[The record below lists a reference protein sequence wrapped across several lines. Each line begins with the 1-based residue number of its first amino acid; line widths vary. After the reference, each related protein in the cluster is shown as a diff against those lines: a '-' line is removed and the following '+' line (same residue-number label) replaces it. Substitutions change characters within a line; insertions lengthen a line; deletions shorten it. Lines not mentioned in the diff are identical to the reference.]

1 VPRPTGWFDGRVT
14 ALARPDVRLH
24 ETWAAAMSEHHA
36 EGLHVNGSGLWMLPE
51 AEQWDLTE
59 RGCHRLVDV
68 LLAAADEPEDAGN
81 HGRVPCE
88 FYWVTD
94 GPPEHP
100 EEVVGFL
107 ALRTRLNDWLF
118 NEGGHIGYSVRPS
131 RRREGHASRALGL
144 AVRRAADLGIERALV
159 TCDHDNLASA
169 RTIER
174 LASARTIER
183 NGGVYE
189 DTRNGK
195 RRYWID
201 TRGAPP
207 AVDAP
212 VRRRTQDGRT
222 RGPA

>member
-1 VPRPTGWFDGRVT
+1 VT

-24 ETWAAAMSEHHA
+24 ETWAAAMAEHHP

-51 AEQWDLTE
+51 EEQWDLTE
-59 RGCHRLVDV
+59 RGCRRLVDV
-68 LLAAADEPEDAGN
+68 LLAAAEETGDAD
-81 HGRVPCE
+81 RVPCE

-94 GPPEHP
+94 GAPEQ
-100 EEVVGFL
+100 VVGFL
-107 ALRTRLNDWLF
+107 ALRTRLNDWLL

-144 AVRRAADLGIERALV
+144 AVRRAAALGIESALV
-159 TCDHDNLASA
+159 TCDDDNLASA

-174 LASARTIER
+174 
-183 NGGVYE
+183 NDGVYE

-201 TRGAPP
+201 TRVAAPP
-207 AVDAP
+207 LDRL
-212 VRRRTQDGRT
+212 VRRRAQDGRT

>member
-1 VPRPTGWFDGRVT
+1 VGWFDGLVT

-24 ETWAAAMSEHHA
+24 ETWAAAMSEHHP

-59 RGCHRLVDV
+59 RGCRRLVDV
-68 LLAAADEPEDAGN
+68 LLAAAGDPEDAGD

-94 GPPEHP
+94 GAPELP
-100 EEVVGFL
+100 EQPEQVVGFL
-107 ALRTRLNDWLF
+107 ALRTRLNAWLF
-118 NEGGHIGYSVRPS
+118 DEGGHIGYSVRPS

-144 AVRRAADLGIERALV
+144 AVRRAAALGIERALV
-159 TCDHDNLASA
+159 TCDEDNLASA
-169 RTIER
+169 
-174 LASARTIER
+174 LTIER

-201 TRGAPP
+201 TWGTPQT
-207 AVDAP
+207 VDAP

>member
-1 VPRPTGWFDGRVT
+1 MVQWGMT

-24 ETWAAAMSEHHA
+24 STWAEAMAEHHP
-36 EGLHVNGSGLWMLPE
+36 ESLHVNGAGLWMLPE
-51 AEQWDLTE
+51 AEQWDLTIE
-59 RGCHRLVDV
+59 GCRRLVAV
-68 LLAAADEPEDAGN
+68 LLDEESRSLDPA
-81 HGRVPCE
+81 HTPVPCE

-94 GPPEHP
+94 DSVDGV

-144 AVRRAADLGIERALV
+144 AVRRAAELGIDRALV
-159 TCDHDNLASA
+159 TCDDDNV
-169 RTIER
+169 
-174 LASARTIER
+174 ASARTIER

-195 RRYWID
+195 RRFWIA
-201 TRGAPP
+201 TA
-207 AVDAP
+207 
-212 VRRRTQDGRT
+212 
-222 RGPA
+222 